1 MSSFSFFPDLPGSLN
16 VLTALGLILIAGVF
30 GARLVKH
37 VMPVP
42 AITGYVLTGLLI
54 GPVGLNLISA
64 GTLNELQLI
73 VELALG
79 LFVFE
84 LGRRLDYRWLLKE
97 RCLLIT
103 GMAISLGVFV
113 ALFIAL
119 LALGLDTLTAALA
132 AAIGTASS
140 PAVTLNVVQ
149 EVRAEGQVSARML
162 NIVAINNSL
171 AFLLFILC
179 LSVLHWQYGA
189 SWSIALLHPL
199 YLIVGSIVF
208 GLLAGR
214 LLVFASRHLGAE
226 SHGQRIVVFALVAAT
241 VGIADMFKFPALVS
255 LLVFAVSSRY
265 RDGKQVIMES
275 EFGQINSL
283 LYVILFVFAGTQLQL
298 AQLGQFWL
306 VGLAYIAVRLVV
318 MTGLGALLAPW
329 NGLQTRQGALLG
341 LGLLPMSG
349 VAILTAQY
357 VSGIHSEFG
366 PQLSA
371 LVLSV
376 VLALEIIGPI
386 STHYA
391 LLASGEANV
400 SKS

>member
-1 MSSFSFFPDLPGSLN
+1 MSPFSFFPDLPGNLN

-37 VMPVP
+37 VAPVP

-54 GPVGLNLISA
+54 GPVGLNLIGA
-64 GTLNELQLI
+64 TALNELDLI

-97 RCLLIT
+97 RSLLVT
-103 GMAISLGVFV
+103 GVVISAGVFV
-113 ALFIAL
+113 ALFGLL
-119 LALGLDTLTAALA
+119 LAFGLDALSAALA

-149 EVRAEGQVSARML
+149 EVKAEGQVSARML

-171 AFLLFILC
+171 AFLLFIVC
-179 LSVLHWQYGA
+179 LSVLHWRYGA
-189 SWSIALLHPL
+189 SWSVSLLHPL

-214 LLVFASRHLGAE
+214 ILLFASLHLGPQSDA
-226 SHGQRIVVFALVAAT
+226 QRIVVFALVAAT
-241 VGIADMFKFPALVS
+241 VGIADLFKFPALVS

-265 RDGKQVIMES
+265 RGGKQVIVET

-283 LYVILFVFAGTQLQL
+283 LYVLLFVFAGARLEL

-306 VGLAYIAVRLVV
+306 VGLAYIAMRLAV
-318 MTGLGALLAPW
+318 MVGLGALLAPW
-329 NGLQTRQGALLG
+329 NGLHARQGALLG
-341 LGLLPMSG
+341 LGLLPMSV
-349 VAILTAQY
+349 VAILTTQY
-357 VSGIHSEFG
+357 VSGIQPEFG
-366 PQLSA
+366 AQLSA

-376 VLALEIIGPI
+376 VVVLEIIGPI

-391 LLASGEANV
+391 LLASGESNV
-400 SKS
+400 QKS

>member
-16 VLTALGLILIAGVF
+16 VLTALGLILIAGIF
-30 GARLVKH
+30 GSRLVTYFA
-37 VMPVP
+37 PVP

-64 GTLNELQLI
+64 TALNALEPI

-103 GMAISLGVFV
+103 GIVISSSVFI
-113 ALFIAL
+113 ALFIL
-119 LALGLDTLTAALA
+119 LLSLGLDTLTAALA
-132 AAIGTASS
+132 AAIGMATS

-171 AFLLFILC
+171 AFLLFIVC

-189 SWSIALLHPL
+189 SWSVSLLHPL
-199 YLIVGSIVF
+199 YLIFGSIVF

-214 LLVFASRHLGAE
+214 LLIFASRHLGPQ
-226 SHGQRIVVFALVAAT
+226 SHAQRILVFALVAAT
-241 VGIADMFKFPALVS
+241 IGIADMFKFPALVS

-265 RDGKQVIMES
+265 SERQQVVVES
-275 EFGQINSL
+275 EFSQINSL
-283 LYVILFVFAGTQLQL
+283 LCVILFVFAGARLEL
-298 AQLGQFWL
+298 VHLGQFWL
-306 VGLAYIAVRLVV
+306 IGLAFIAVRLTV
-318 MTGLGALLAPW
+318 MTGLGALLASW
-329 NGLQTRQGALLG
+329 NGLHPRQGALLG

-357 VSGIHSEFG
+357 VSSIHPDFG
-366 PQLSA
+366 AQLSA

-376 VLALEIIGPI
+376 VLVLEIVGPI

-391 LLASGEANV
+391 LQASGEANIP
-400 SKS
+400 KP

>member
-1 MSSFSFFPDLPGSLN
+1 MSPFSFLPDLPGNLN
-16 VLTALGLILIAGVF
+16 VLTALGLVLIAGIF
-30 GARLVKH
+30 GARLVRH
-37 VMPVP
+37 VAPVP

-54 GPVGLNLISA
+54 GPAGLNLIGA
-64 GTLNELQLI
+64 ATLNGLDRI

-97 RCLLIT
+97 RWLLIT
-103 GMAISLGVFV
+103 GLAVSIGVFA
-113 ALFIAL
+113 ALFGL
-119 LALGLDTLTAALA
+119 LLGFGLDALSAALA

-140 PAVTLNVVQ
+140 PAATLNVVQ
-149 EVRAEGQVSARML
+149 EVKAEGQVSARML
-162 NIVAINNSL
+162 NIVVINNSL
-171 AFLLFILC
+171 AFLLFIVC
-179 LSVLHWQYGA
+179 LSVLHWRYGA
-189 SWSIALLHPL
+189 SWSVALLHPL

-214 LLVFASRHLGAE
+214 LLVFASRHLE
-226 SHGQRIVVFALVAAT
+226 PQSHVQHIMVFALVAAT

-265 RDGKQVIMES
+265 RDGRQVIVES
-275 EFGQINSL
+275 EFSQINSL
-283 LYVILFVFAGTQLQL
+283 LYVILFVFAGARLEL

-306 VGLAYIAVRLVV
+306 IGLAYIAVRLAV
-318 MTGLGALLAPW
+318 MAGLGTLLAPW
-329 NGLQTRQGALLG
+329 NGLQARQGALLG

-357 VSGIHSEFG
+357 VSGIHPEFG
-366 PQLSA
+366 AQLSA

-376 VLALEIIGPI
+376 VAVLEIIGPI

-391 LLASGEANV
+391 LLASGESNV
-400 SKS
+400 HKS

>member
-16 VLTALGLILIAGVF
+16 VLTALGLVLIAGVF

-54 GPVGLNLISA
+54 GPVGLNLISV

-97 RCLLIT
+97 RWLLIT

-149 EVRAEGQVSARML
+149 EVKAEGQVSARML
-162 NIVAINNSL
+162 NIVAINNAL
-171 AFLLFILC
+171 AFLLFIMC

-241 VGIADMFKFPALVS
+241 VGIADMFKFPALIS

-265 RDGKQVIMES
+265 RDGKQVIVES
-275 EFGQINSL
+275 EFSQINSL

-298 AQLGQFWL
+298 EQLGQFWL

-329 NGLQTRQGALLG
+329 NGLQARQGALLG

-357 VSGIHSEFG
+357 VSGIHPEFG
-366 PQLSA
+366 AQLSA

-376 VLALEIIGPI
+376 VLVLEIIGPI

-400 SKS
+400 SKP

>member
-1 MSSFSFFPDLPGSLN
+1 MSSFSFFPNLPGSLN
-16 VLTALGLILIAGVF
+16 VLTALGVVLIAGIF

-37 VMPVP
+37 FVPVP

-64 GTLNELQLI
+64 TALNELKLI

-79 LFVFE
+79 IFIFE

-97 RCLLIT
+97 RWLLIT
-103 GMAISLGVFV
+103 GVTISISVFA
-113 ALFIAL
+113 ALFML
-119 LALGLDTLTAALA
+119 LLSFGLDTLTAALA
-132 AAIGTASS
+132 AAIGMATS

-171 AFLLFILC
+171 AFLLFIVC
-179 LSVLHWQYGA
+179 LSVLHWQYDA
-189 SWSIALLHPL
+189 SWSVALLHPL
-199 YLIVGSIVF
+199 YLIFGSIVF
-208 GLLAGR
+208 GLLSGR
-214 LLVFASRHLGAE
+214 LLVFASRYLGPQ

-265 RDGKQVIMES
+265 RDRQQVVVES
-275 EFGQINSL
+275 EFSQINSL
-283 LYVILFVFAGTQLQL
+283 LYVILFVFAGARLEL
-298 AQLGQFWL
+298 VHLGQFWL
-306 VGLAYIAVRLVV
+306 TGLAYIVVRLAV
-318 MTGLGALLAPW
+318 MTGLSTLLAPW
-329 NGLQTRQGALLG
+329 NGLHARQGALLG

-357 VSGIHSEFG
+357 VSGIHPDFG
-366 PQLSA
+366 AQLSA

-376 VLALEIIGPI
+376 VVVLEIVGPI

-400 SKS
+400 HKP

>member
-16 VLTALGLILIAGVF
+16 VLTALGLVLIAGVF

-54 GPVGLNLISA
+54 GPVGLNLISV

-149 EVRAEGQVSARML
+149 EVKAEGQVSARML
-162 NIVAINNSL
+162 NIVAINNSF
-171 AFLLFILC
+171 AFLLFIMC

-226 SHGQRIVVFALVAAT
+226 SHGQRIMVFALVAAT

-265 RDGKQVIMES
+265 RDGKQVIVES
-275 EFGQINSL
+275 EFSQVNSL

-329 NGLQTRQGALLG
+329 NGLQARQGALLG

-357 VSGIHSEFG
+357 VSGIHPEFG
-366 PQLSA
+366 AQLSA

-376 VLALEIIGPI
+376 VLVLEIIGPI

-400 SKS
+400 SKP

>member
-16 VLTALGLILIAGVF
+16 VLTALGLVLIAGVF

-54 GPVGLNLISA
+54 GPVGLNLISV

-97 RCLLIT
+97 RWLLIT

-149 EVRAEGQVSARML
+149 EVKAEGQVSARML
-162 NIVAINNSL
+162 NIVAINNSF
-171 AFLLFILC
+171 AFLLFIMC

-226 SHGQRIVVFALVAAT
+226 SHGQRIMVFALVAAT

-265 RDGKQVIMES
+265 RDGKQVIVES
-275 EFGQINSL
+275 EFSQVNSL

-329 NGLQTRQGALLG
+329 NGLQARQGALLG

-357 VSGIHSEFG
+357 VSGIHPEFG
-366 PQLSA
+366 AQLSA

-376 VLALEIIGPI
+376 VLVLEIIGPI

-400 SKS
+400 SKP

>member
-16 VLTALGLILIAGVF
+16 VLTALGLILIAGIF
-30 GARLVKH
+30 GSRLVTYFA
-37 VMPVP
+37 PVP

-64 GTLNELQLI
+64 TALNALEPI

-103 GMAISLGVFV
+103 GIVISSSV
-113 ALFIAL
+113 FIAL
-119 LALGLDTLTAALA
+119 FVLLLSLGLDTLTAALA
-132 AAIGTASS
+132 AAIGMATS

-171 AFLLFILC
+171 AFLLFIVC

-189 SWSIALLHPL
+189 SWSVSLLHPL
-199 YLIVGSIVF
+199 YLIFGSIVF

-214 LLVFASRHLGAE
+214 LLIFASRHLGPQ
-226 SHGQRIVVFALVAAT
+226 SHAQRILVFALVAAT
-241 VGIADMFKFPALVS
+241 IGIADMFKFPALVS

-265 RDGKQVIMES
+265 SERQQVVVES
-275 EFGQINSL
+275 EFSQINSL
-283 LYVILFVFAGTQLQL
+283 LCVILFVFAGARLEL
-298 AQLGQFWL
+298 VHLGQFWL
-306 VGLAYIAVRLVV
+306 VGLAFIAVRLTV
-318 MTGLGALLAPW
+318 MTGLGALLASW
-329 NGLQTRQGALLG
+329 NGLHPRQGGLLG

-357 VSGIHSEFG
+357 VSSIHPDFG
-366 PQLSA
+366 AQLSA

-376 VLALEIIGPI
+376 VVVLEIIGPI

-391 LLASGEANV
+391 LQASGEANIP
-400 SKS
+400 KP

>member
-16 VLTALGLILIAGVF
+16 ILTALGLILIAGVF

-37 VMPVP
+37 IAPVP

-64 GTLNELQLI
+64 TALNELEPI

-97 RCLLIT
+97 RWLLIT
-103 GMAISLGVFV
+103 GVAISISVFV
-113 ALFIAL
+113 ALFIL
-119 LALGLDTLTAALA
+119 LLSLGLDSLSAALA

-149 EVRAEGQVSARML
+149 EIRAEGQVSARML

-171 AFLLFILC
+171 AFLLFIVC

-189 SWSIALLHPL
+189 SWSVALLHPL
-199 YLIVGSIVF
+199 YLIFGSIVF

-214 LLVFASRHLGAE
+214 LLVFANRHLGPE
-226 SHGQRIVVFALVAAT
+226 SYAQRIVVFALVAAT
-241 VGIADMFKFPALVS
+241 IGIADMFKFPALVS

-265 RDGKQVIMES
+265 RDRQQVVVES
-275 EFGQINSL
+275 EFSQINSL
-283 LYVILFVFAGTQLQL
+283 LCVILFVFAGARLQL
-298 AQLGQFWL
+298 AHLGQFWL
-306 VGLAYIAVRLVV
+306 IGLAYIAVRLTV
-318 MTGLGALLAPW
+318 MTGLGAVLASR
-329 NGLQTRQGALLG
+329 NGLHARQGALLG

-357 VSGIHSEFG
+357 VSSIHPEFG
-366 PQLSA
+366 AQLSA

-376 VLALEIIGPI
+376 VVVLEIIGPI

-391 LLASGEANV
+391 LVASGESNIP
-400 SKS
+400 KP

>member
-16 VLTALGLILIAGVF
+16 VLTALGLVLIAGVF

-54 GPVGLNLISA
+54 GPVGLNLISV

-149 EVRAEGQVSARML
+149 EVKAEGQVSARML
-162 NIVAINNSL
+162 NIVAINNSF
-171 AFLLFILC
+171 AFLLFIMC

-226 SHGQRIVVFALVAAT
+226 SHGQRIMVFALVAAT

-265 RDGKQVIMES
+265 RDGKQVIVES
-275 EFGQINSL
+275 EFSQINSL

-298 AQLGQFWL
+298 EQLGQFWL

-329 NGLQTRQGALLG
+329 NGLQARQGALLG

-357 VSGIHSEFG
+357 VSGIHPEFG
-366 PQLSA
+366 AQLSA

-376 VLALEIIGPI
+376 VLVLEIIGPI

-400 SKS
+400 SKP

>member
-1 MSSFSFFPDLPGSLN
+1 MSSFSFFPHLPGSLN
-16 VLTALGLILIAGVF
+16 VLTALGLILIAGIF

-37 VMPVP
+37 FAPVP

-64 GTLNELQLI
+64 TALNELEPI

-103 GMAISLGVFV
+103 GVAISISVFV
-113 ALFIAL
+113 ALFIL
-119 LALGLDTLTAALA
+119 LLSLGLDALSAALA
-132 AAIGTASS
+132 AAIGMATS

-149 EVRAEGQVSARML
+149 EIRAEGQVSARML

-171 AFLLFILC
+171 AFLLFIVC
-179 LSVLHWQYGA
+179 LSVLHWQYGG

-199 YLIVGSIVF
+199 YLIFGSIVF

-214 LLVFASRHLGAE
+214 LLVFASRHLGPE
-226 SHGQRIVVFALVAAT
+226 SHAQRIVVFALVAAT
-241 VGIADMFKFPALVS
+241 IGIADMFKFPALVS

-265 RDGKQVIMES
+265 RDRQQVVVES
-275 EFGQINSL
+275 EFSQINSL
-283 LYVILFVFAGTQLQL
+283 LSVILFVFAGARLEL
-298 AQLGQFWL
+298 AHLGQFWL
-306 VGLAYIAVRLVV
+306 IGLAYIAMRLTV
-318 MTGLGALLAPW
+318 MTGLGAVLASR
-329 NGLQTRQGALLG
+329 NGLRARQGALLG

-357 VSGIHSEFG
+357 VSSIHPEFG
-366 PQLSA
+366 AQLSA

-376 VLALEIIGPI
+376 VVVLEIIGPI

-391 LLASGEANV
+391 LVASGESNIP
-400 SKS
+400 KP

>member
-16 VLTALGLILIAGVF
+16 VLTALGLILLAGIF

-37 VMPVP
+37 VAPVP

-64 GTLNELQLI
+64 TALNGLEQI

-79 LFVFE
+79 LFIFE
-84 LGRRLDYRWLLKE
+84 LGRRLDYRWLLRE
-97 RCLLIT
+97 RWLLIT
-103 GMAISLGVFV
+103 GVAISMGVFV
-113 ALFIAL
+113 ALFILL
-119 LALGLDTLTAALA
+119 LALGFDTLSAALA

-171 AFLLFILC
+171 AFLLFIVC

-189 SWSIALLHPL
+189 SWSVSLLHPL
-199 YLIVGSIVF
+199 YLILGSIVF

-214 LLVFASRHLGAE
+214 LLVFASRHLGPE

-265 RDGKQVIMES
+265 RDGKQVIVES
-275 EFGQINSL
+275 EFSQINSL
-283 LYVILFVFAGTQLQL
+283 LCVILFVFAGARLEL
-298 AQLGQFWL
+298 AQLGEFWMI
-306 VGLAYIAVRLVV
+306 GLAYIAMRLAV
-318 MTGLGALLAPW
+318 MSGLGALLAPW
-329 NGLQTRQGALLG
+329 NGLHARQGALLG
-341 LGLLPMSG
+341 MGLLPMSG

-357 VSGIHSEFG
+357 VSSIHPEFG
-366 PQLSA
+366 AQLSA

-376 VLALEIIGPI
+376 VVVLEILGPI

-400 SKS
+400 PKS

>member
-1 MSSFSFFPDLPGSLN
+1 MSTFSFFPNLPGSLN
-16 VLTALGLILIAGVF
+16 VLTALGLILIAGIF

-37 VMPVP
+37 LVPVP

-64 GTLNELQLI
+64 SALNELELI

-79 LFVFE
+79 IFIFE

-97 RCLLIT
+97 RWLLIT
-103 GMAISLGVFV
+103 GVTISISVFV
-113 ALFIAL
+113 ALFTL
-119 LALGLDTLTAALA
+119 LLSLGLDTLSAAFAAALGMA
-132 AAIGTASS
+132 TS

-149 EVRAEGQVSARML
+149 EVKAEGQVSARML

-171 AFLLFILC
+171 AFLLFIVC

-189 SWSIALLHPL
+189 SWSVALLHPL
-199 YLIVGSIVF
+199 YLIFGSIVF
-208 GLLAGR
+208 GLLSAR
-214 LLVFASRHLGAE
+214 LLVFASRHMGLQND
-226 SHGQRIVVFALVAAT
+226 GQRIVVFALVAAT

-265 RDGKQVIMES
+265 RDRQQVVVES
-275 EFGQINSL
+275 EFSQINSL
-283 LYVILFVFAGTQLQL
+283 LYVILFVFAGAKLQL
-298 AQLGQFWL
+298 VHLGQFWL
-306 VGLAYIAVRLVV
+306 IGLAYIAVRLIV

-329 NGLQTRQGALLG
+329 NGLRARQGALLG
-341 LGLLPMSG
+341 LGLLPVSG

-357 VSGIHSEFG
+357 VSSIHPAFG
-366 PQLSA
+366 AQLSA

-376 VLALEIIGPI
+376 VVVLEIIGPI

-391 LLASGEANV
+391 LMTSGEANV
-400 SKS
+400 RKS